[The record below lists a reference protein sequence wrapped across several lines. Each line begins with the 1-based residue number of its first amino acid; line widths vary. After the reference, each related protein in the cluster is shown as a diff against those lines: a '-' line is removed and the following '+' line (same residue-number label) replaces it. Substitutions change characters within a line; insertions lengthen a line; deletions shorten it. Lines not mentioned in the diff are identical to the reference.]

1 MHLNLNFRISYSG
14 PVAAFAETLWNPP
27 PMTRCECAE
36 MRFEE
41 IKERLAAD
49 RTLCL
54 DELGKRTGCGQ
65 TCTACIPDLK
75 AFLARTR

>member
-1 MHLNLNFRISYSG
+1 MKFRFSYS
-14 PVAAFAETLWNPP
+14 VAMAAFAETLWNPP

-41 IKERLAAD
+41 IKQRLAAEQ
-49 RTLCL
+49 LCL
-54 DELGKRTGCGQ
+54 EELGKRTGCGQ

-75 AFLARTR
+75 AFLARSR